1 MRSLPAPGTCSWAAV
16 PRSAC
21 GRSFDPTDRTA
32 LGPFLGDCGAFG
44 IKTAVTLALEPEPT
58 ATGHAS
64 FALDSFTELVDA
76 GTKVSGT
83 GVASRVLGLDPVKSR
98 NAPNVGFK
106 EALKTVALI
115 AQRGPAS
122 AIGML
127 SAGRNFMDGVTW
139 SLHVS
144 VEGASTLG
152 IEEALAVV
160 RSAVGVGAREIPNL
174 LPLALAARPFSVRGF
189 LGPEGERWIATN
201 GVFAHGDAAAAAIR
215 LEEFFSTR
223 SAAMQAHGVWHS
235 YLILFPPGLVL
246 LEPSYYWKDAISPL
260 HLQHLDADTA
270 RKVARHARNPTA
282 RAYAIE
288 LRQEFKL
295 ELQRL
300 GAAHLQVG
308 RSYSYA
314 DRLVPGTRRM
324 LNSLK
329 AVLDPDDV
337 LNSGVL
343 GLGSARE
350 K

>member
-1 MRSLPAPGTCSWAAV
+1 
-16 PRSAC
+16 
-21 GRSFDPTDRTA
+21 
-32 LGPFLGDCGAFG
+32 
-44 IKTAVTLALEPEPT
+44 
-58 ATGHAS
+58 
-64 FALDSFTELVDA
+64 
-76 GTKVSGT
+76 
-83 GVASRVLGLDPVKSR
+83 
-98 NAPNVGFK
+98 
-106 EALKTVALI
+106 
-115 AQRGPAS
+115 
-122 AIGML
+122 
-127 SAGRNFMDGVTW
+127 
-139 SLHVS
+139 
-144 VEGASTLG
+144 
-152 IEEALAVV
+152 
-160 RSAVGVGAREIPNL
+160 
-174 LPLALAARPFSVRGF
+174 
-189 LGPEGERWIATN
+189 
-201 GVFAHGDAAAAAIR
+201 
-215 LEEFFSTR
+215 
-223 SAAMQAHGVWHS
+223 MQAHGVWHS